1 MKQFAAGL
9 PDFQTP
15 NRNLGKFWKAL
26 EWKKLVHFM
35 AIWNILRPFGI
46 IYGCLL
52 LSVVIWYIFPNLV
65 CLDQEKSGNPD
76 FQPFAAP
83 FTKSAFSHL
92 GGSCSVNFYVA
103 KFYNVFF
110 LAAVTQKQFS
120 AHAQK

>member
-65 CLDQEKSGNPD
+65 CLDQEKSGNPGLVPRNED
-76 FQPFAAP
+76 SFQC
-83 FTKSAFSHL
+83 TKLCTYSEPILLIYNYNA
-92 GGSCSVNFYVA
+92 SV
-103 KFYNVFF
+103 
-110 LAAVTQKQFS
+110 AVG
-120 AHAQK
+120 